1 MLEHLYEHEFFRYFE
16 EISSVP
22 RGSGYNEKIS
32 RYLVDFAERHNLEVY
47 QDKALNVIIRKPA
60 SAGFENAPGV
70 ILQGHMDMVCEKD
83 AKVEHDFLTQGLEL
97 AFDDEAVFA
106 RGTTLGGDDGIAIAY
121 GLAILASD
129 TICHPALEL
138 VVTTDEETGM
148 FGAKALDMSRLQGKY
163 YINLDS
169 EEEGTLLVG
178 CAGGMRI
185 QLSLELERETSSGIV
200 ETLELTGLKGGHSG
214 CEIDKNRTNAVL
226 LMGRML
232 QELRGKAAFRLCSLS
247 GGNKDNAIP
256 REAKAVVMIAQKDRE
271 VWEKA
276 AADCLA
282 QYKAELAATEP
293 ELQGSCKARE
303 EDGTEEIRVLTDT
316 TLDKVLTV
324 LLLAP
329 NGVQRMSGDI
339 PGLVESSL
347 NMGIFRLEEDSA
359 EMTANYS
366 LRSSV
371 PSYRDFM
378 AEQLRMLAHIVHAA
392 YWEGD
397 SYPAWVYRRD
407 SRLRGL
413 MAETYL
419 EMTGQNMKIEVIHA
433 GLECGIVSDAR
444 PDIEIVSIGPDI
456 LDIHTP
462 QERLVISSAVRTYEY
477 LLRVLDK
484 LAKEPNG

>member
-1 MLEHLYEHEFFRYFE
+1 M
-16 EISSVP
+16 
-22 RGSGYNEKIS
+22 
-32 RYLVDFAERHNLEVY
+32 
-47 QDKALNVIIRKPA
+47 
-60 SAGFENAPGV
+60 
-70 ILQGHMDMVCEKD
+70 
-83 AKVEHDFLTQGLEL
+83 
-97 AFDDEAVFA
+97 
-106 RGTTLGGDDGIAIAY
+106 
-121 GLAILASD
+121 
-129 TICHPALEL
+129 
-138 VVTTDEETGM
+138 
-148 FGAKALDMSRLQGKY
+148 
-163 YINLDS
+163 
-169 EEEGTLLVG
+169 
-178 CAGGMRI
+178 
-185 QLSLELERETSSGIV
+185 
-200 ETLELTGLKGGHSG
+200 
-214 CEIDKNRTNAVL
+214 
-226 LMGRML
+226 
-232 QELRGKAAFRLCSLS
+232 
-247 GGNKDNAIP
+247 
-256 REAKAVVMIAQKDRE
+256 
-271 VWEKA
+271 
-276 AADCLA
+276 
-282 QYKAELAATEP
+282 
-293 ELQGSCKARE
+293 
-303 EDGTEEIRVLTDT
+303 TDT

-407 SRLRGL
+407 SWLRGL